1 MAFCDLGRDVTED
14 VSETVCGTDKPEK
27 GAKRLRRTQERK
39 DIATTPPHLSSP
51 SREYSARCT
60 KTRQG

>member
-27 GAKRLRRTQERK
+27 GAKRLRRTQEHK
-39 DIATTPPHLSSP
+39 DIATTLPHLSSP
-51 SREYSARCT
+51 S
-60 KTRQG
+60 